1 MLESLVLWL
10 NGLPPAALLVVE
22 MALCYSSLLL
32 MLRLFGPA
40 GMYAYIPIAV
50 IAANIAVLKAVQFP
64 FYADPVALGTVVYAS
79 IYLAT
84 DILNEWYGKAAA
96 RKAVFVGFFGY
107 LIFIVFVLIA
117 LGYSPLTPEQAGET
131 MAWNLPYHEHMKALF
146 LPAPALLI
154 ASLAAY
160 LVSQLNDVYLYAWLR
175 GRTQGKMLWLRN
187 NAAALVSNFID
198 NTVFSVL
205 AWHVLAEQPVGWN
218 ALFFTYI
225 LGTYLLR
232 VVISVCDTPFLY
244 LAGRCRGKEI
254 F

>member
-1 MLESLVLWL
+1 VLEFFVVWL
-10 NGLPPAALLVVE
+10 NSLPSAWLLMAE
-22 MALCYSSLLL
+22 MVICYSSLLV

-40 GMYAYIPIAV
+40 GICAYIPIAV

-84 DILNEWYGKAAA
+84 DILNEWYGKAVA
-96 RKAVFVGFFGY
+96 RKAVFIGFAGY
-107 LIFIVFVLIA
+107 LVFTVFVLMA
-117 LGYSPLTPEQAGET
+117 LGYSPLTPEQAGEA
-131 MAWNLPYHEHMKALF
+131 MAWNLPYHEHMKVLF
-146 LPAPALLI
+146 LPAPALLV

-160 LVSQLNDVYLYAWLR
+160 LVSQLNDVYMYAWLR

-198 NTVFSVL
+198 NTVFSIL
-205 AWHVLAEQPVGWN
+205 AWNVLAEQPVGWN

-232 VVISVCDTPFLY
+232 VAISICDTPFLY
-244 LAGRCRGKEI
+244 LAGRCRGKAI